1 MLNFTTFLHVSGQ
14 TIRVTLTFLF
24 LKSHV
29 EQQRLVFQRVQKGM
43 GRINR

>member
-1 MLNFTTFLHVSGQ
+1 MLNFTTFLNVSGQ

>member
-1 MLNFTTFLHVSGQ
+1 MLNFTTFLNVSGQ
-14 TIRVTLTFLF
+14 IIRVTLTFLF

-29 EQQRLVFQRVQKGM
+29 EQQRLVFQSVQKGM